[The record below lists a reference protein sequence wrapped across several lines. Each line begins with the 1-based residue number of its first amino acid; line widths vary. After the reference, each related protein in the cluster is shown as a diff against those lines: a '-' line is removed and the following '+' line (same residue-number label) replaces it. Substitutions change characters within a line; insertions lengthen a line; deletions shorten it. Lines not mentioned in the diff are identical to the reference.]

1 MAELTGITLEKFPYI
16 ADESVQNLDKAAENV
31 VKLLISRNLRLSTAE
46 SCTGGL
52 ISGLITSVS
61 GASDVFE
68 MGLCAYAN
76 RIKNEFL
83 GVPEDEL
90 IKYSAV
96 SSQTAI
102 WMAKGIREKS
112 GSDISVSVTGIA
124 GPTGGTPE
132 KPVGTVYVGYAD
144 SKGAE
149 SLKLDG
155 LLLLQNKSRENIR
168 LHTAAAVMRLLEEK
182 LRKRI

>member
-1 MAELTGITLEKFPYI
+1 MAEIPDIALEKFPYI
-16 ADESVQNLDKAAENV
+16 AEEKAQNLDKAAENV
-31 VKLLISRNLRLSTAE
+31 VKLLISRNLRISTAE

-61 GASDVFE
+61 GASGVFE

-83 GVPEDEL
+83 GVPEEDL
-90 IKYSAV
+90 KKYSAV
-96 SSQTAI
+96 SSQTAV

-155 LLLLQNKSRENIR
+155 LLYLEDKSRGNIR
-168 LHTAAAVMRLLEEK
+168 LHTAAAVFWLLEKK
-182 LRKRI
+182 LGEAV